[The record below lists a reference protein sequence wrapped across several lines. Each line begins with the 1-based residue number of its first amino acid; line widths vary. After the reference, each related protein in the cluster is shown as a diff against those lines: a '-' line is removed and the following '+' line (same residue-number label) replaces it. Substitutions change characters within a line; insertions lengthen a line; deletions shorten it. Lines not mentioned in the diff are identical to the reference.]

1 MKTFDDSFT
10 KISRKEL
17 RNNLGTER
25 KKSWVELTKTKN
37 IVKNP
42 PKKESAETKWN

>member
-1 MKTFDDSFT
+1 MKKYDDTFT
-10 KISRKEL
+10 YVSRKEL
-17 RNNLGTER
+17 RSNLGTER
-25 KKSWVELTKTKN
+25 KKTWVELTKTKN